1 MPGAVVASIH
11 GPVLHWSTRNWMPRT
26 GSSAGASPFATGAL
40 TPISRRTLL
49 VPAFSTA
56 TERSTVSPGSNA
68 WRSKR
73 GDPSVSPTSRTV
85 PAWMVLNGLDVAAMN
100 EATVRPMA
108 GDANPISV
116 SVTIP
121 IGRIHRRINA
131 GNTDFTGM
139 PRRRCRSPAKRAYMR
154 GRWGGVVRIAAFQP
168 RCSNAARHTSNSAI
182 STNSPMACP
191 ITHASP
197 GRRRTSLT
205 REV

>member
-1 MPGAVVASIH
+1 
-11 GPVLHWSTRNWMPRT
+11 
-26 GSSAGASPFATGAL
+26 
-40 TPISRRTLL
+40 
-49 VPAFSTA
+49 
-56 TERSTVSPGSNA
+56 
-68 WRSKR
+68 
-73 GDPSVSPTSRTV
+73 
-85 PAWMVLNGLDVAAMN
+85 MVLNGLDVAAMN

-168 RCSNAARHTSNSAI
+168 RCSNAARHTSNSAV
-182 STNSPMACP
+182 STNSTMACP
-191 ITHASP
+191 ITHAS
-197 GRRRTSLT
+197 GRTPNFNHP
-205 REV
+205 